1 MPFVDDDQAHGI
13 PPLKWQVE
21 HIEEH
26 LDAFHNHAGTDL
38 SVTEYLYTYSTY
50 KDGEIYER
58 LCADLGITPR
68 TGPTEGNTVTD
79 TTETGLSPSDHQRL
93 MMQLQLGMEEDG
105 SDLSD
110 ARRAEIE
117 AQLGGPTAEA
127 PEEQAEPTNPEEQAE
142 PTNAGLPAGGLQDMI
157 QQAVAQAI
165 GQAVPAQS
173 LEDVLLAIDPK
184 DSDSALLL
192 MEWLQ
197 GTGRLNV
204 VATLNGKGGYLWHY
218 QEPKGATKEG
228 YTPGGTQGGRMVD
241 AALQQTKESGGKPK
255 HSGMCDKCW
264 SAVEQ
269 LDDGTVVTDDE
280 NHNAVCSQGGAHT
293 FNA

>member
-1 MPFVDDDQAHGI
+1 MPEPRAVPQ
-13 PPLKWQVE
+13 WQIDHLNE
-21 HIEEH
+21 HIDLFYAVVGNDMTPAEH
-26 LDAFHNHAGTDL
+26 LY
-38 SVTEYLYTYSTY
+38 EYQDY
-50 KDGEIYER
+50 KDGRIYER
-58 LCADLGITPR
+58 VCNDIGITPR

-79 TTETGLSPSDHQRL
+79 TTEAGLSPSDHQRL

-117 AQLGGPTAEA
+117 AQLGGPTKA
-127 PEEQAEPTNPEEQAE
+127 PEEQAEPANV
-142 PTNAGLPAGGLQDMI
+142 GLPAGGLRDMI

-165 GQAVPAQS
+165 GQAVPQAQS

-218 QEPKGATKEG
+218 QEPKGASKEG

-255 HSGMCDKCW
+255 RSGMCDKCW
-264 SAVEQ
+264 SAVEL
-269 LDDGTVVTDDE
+269 LDDGTIATDDDT
-280 NHNAVCSQGGAHT
+280 HNAVCSQGGAHT